1 MDVRVDERRRQE
13 EPVGVD
19 HTVSVRV
26 EPGAELGDCAAVDAD
41 IEDGVDPID
50 RVEYAGAAD
59 DQVLARRL
67 FREEHYAT
75 SWSSATLTPT
85 GPVVSRS

>member
-41 IEDGVDPID
+41 IEDGLDPID
-50 RVEYAGAAD
+50 RIE
-59 DQVLARRL
+59 
-67 FREEHYAT
+67 
-75 SWSSATLTPT
+75 
-85 GPVVSRS
+85 